1 MWLQVRFPDC
11 FAVVHAAE
19 LIKDTQDYLDIH
31 LDSTQNRL
39 IRLDL
44 ITASATFSVALY
56 TLFAGN
62 AFAAVGFAKKFAW
75 NILHLSLDCCL
86 ELYKLLC
93 CL

>member
-62 AFAAVGFAKKFAW
+62 AFAAVPESVLCKHFAIFT
-75 NILHLSLDCCL
+75 
-86 ELYKLLC
+86 LL
-93 CL
+93 LLGTV